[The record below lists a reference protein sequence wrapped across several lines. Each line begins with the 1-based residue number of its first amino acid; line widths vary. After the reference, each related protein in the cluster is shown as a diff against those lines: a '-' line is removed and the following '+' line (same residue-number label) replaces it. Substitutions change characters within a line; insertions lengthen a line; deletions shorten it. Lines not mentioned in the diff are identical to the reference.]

1 MKVEPSTRHRALL
14 VEDNPG
20 DARLIQEMLRE
31 DSDGEFVLVPAEDL
45 ATALS
50 RLAADELDLVLLD
63 LSLPDSHAAD
73 TVAAVRRTSRHLP
86 IVVLT
91 GLEDEETAYDAL
103 KKGAQEY
110 LVKGRFDA
118 ALLART
124 LRYAIQ
130 RKALEAELER
140 SISVLQATLEST
152 ADGILALALDREG
165 RVSNYNRRFVDL
177 WEVPE
182 PILAAKDSERLLA
195 FMVDQL
201 RDPDRLR
208 RVFELS
214 SREDQGYDLL
224 EFRDGRV
231 YERLAIPQVLEEQ
244 VIGWVWSFR
253 DVTVRRRAIED
264 LREARQVAEAANRAK
279 SGFLADLS
287 HEIRT
292 PLNTIVGTAD
302 LLAEV
307 TVDSEHREYV
317 QVLRRATQALLALV
331 SDVLDV
337 SKVEAGRLDLETVPF
352 VLPHVVG
359 GVIELL
365 RPSAA
370 QKGLTLTLNLG
381 ADVPHEVIGDPNR
394 VRQILLNL
402 IANAVKFTERG
413 GVTVAVEPD
422 SERGFVHFVVD
433 DTGIGIAQDELE
445 AIFERFGRAGARLS
459 NRPGGSGLG
468 LSIVRRL
475 AHLMQGRAW
484 AESSPGA
491 GSRFHVVLRLPSAQL
506 TGGPPQEERSD
517 DAAPPCRSSADPNR
531 PLRILIADDSED
543 NRTLIGFYLKRL
555 PYQLELVDDGAAAV
569 SKYKSGEYDLVIM
582 DLQMPVLDGYG
593 AVIAIRQWEAE
604 RGRPRTPILALTAYA
619 VHEKLEQSL
628 TTGCSAFLT
637 KPVTKDKLLKAIQEH
652 AAGPRA

>member
-1 MKVEPSTRHRALL
+1 MTEGLSARHRALL

-20 DARLIQEMLRE
+20 DARLIEEMLRE
-31 DSDGEFVLVPAEDL
+31 SSDGEFALVPAADL
-45 ATALS
+45 ASALS
-50 RLAADELDLVLLD
+50 RLGTDELDLVLLD
-63 LSLPDSHAAD
+63 LSLPDSQGTD
-73 TVAAVRRTSRHLP
+73 TVAAVRRSSRDLP

-103 KKGAQEY
+103 QKGAQEY

-124 LRYAIQ
+124 LQYAIR
-130 RKALEAELER
+130 RKTLEAELEH
-140 SISVLQATLEST
+140 SISLLQATLEST
-152 ADGILALALDREG
+152 ADGILALDRAG
-165 RVSNYNRRFVDL
+165 KVTHCNRRFVDL

-182 PILAAKDSERLLA
+182 RILAARDAELLLT
-195 FMVDQL
+195 FMLDQL
-201 RDPDRLR
+201 RDPERLR
-208 RVFELS
+208 RVFDLS

-231 YERLAIPQVLEEQ
+231 YERLAIPHVLEDR

-253 DVTVRRRAIED
+253 DVTERRRAIED
-264 LREARQVAEAANRAK
+264 LRQARQSAEAANRAK

-307 TVDSEHREYV
+307 IVDPEQREYA

-337 SKVEAGRLDLETVPF
+337 SKVESGRLDLESVRF
-352 VLPHVVG
+352 ALPQIVG

-370 QKGLTLTLNLG
+370 QKGLALTLNLG
-381 ADVPHEVIGDPNR
+381 ANLPQEVVGDPNR

-402 IANAVKFTERG
+402 TANAIKFTERG
-413 GVTVAVEPD
+413 GVTVTLEPD
-422 SERGFVHFVVD
+422 EERGFVHFVVE
-433 DTGIGIAQDELE
+433 DTGIGIAREQLE
-445 AIFERFGRAGARLS
+445 SIFERFTRVIAAQSSPSVGT
-459 NRPGGSGLG
+459 GLG
-468 LSIVRRL
+468 LSIARRL
-475 AHLMQGRAW
+475 AHLMQGRVW
-484 AESSPGA
+484 AESELGI
-491 GSRFHVVLRLPSAQL
+491 GSRFHVVLRLPSA
-506 TGGPPQEERSD
+506 PQ
-517 DAAPPCRSSADPNR
+517 PSADPPPEIALAPSVAGSTAGPDR
-531 PLRILIADDSED
+531 RLRILVADDSED

-555 PYQLELVDDGAAAV
+555 PYDVDLVEDGAAAV
-569 SKYKSGEYDLVIM
+569 DRFKSGRFDLVIM

-593 AVIAIRQWEAE
+593 AVKAIRRWEAE
-604 RGRPRTPILALTAYA
+604 AGRPRTPILALTAYA
-619 VHEKLEQSL
+619 VDEKLAESL
-628 TTGCSAFLT
+628 TTGCSGFLT
-637 KPVTKDKLLKAIQEH
+637 KPVTKDKLLSAIREH
-652 AAGPRA
+652 AAAPSD